1 MNSKPRRAQGVL
13 GLLSHTISVQKS
25 QESILKILNL
35 ERKEGG
41 GDRKEEEGAT
51 AGCCSSGGQPKKKRE
66 KEGGGEGGF

>member
-1 MNSKPRRAQGVL
+1 MNELESKSNARRAQGGL

-41 GDRKEEEGAT
+41 RERAPQEVDGELTGQRRGRKRGK
-51 AGCCSSGGQPKKKRE
+51 G
-66 KEGGGEGGF
+66 